1 MPTKKPTSRR
11 QRRSFGRLR
20 RLPSGRWQASYVGPD
35 MVLHNAP
42 STFAA
47 RIDAE
52 GWLSAEKRKIDLDTW
67 GVAPVA
73 RSLTVTDYAEQ
84 WLTQRTLRSRSQA
97 QYRSLINNHI
107 VPALG
112 GLKLQALRPATI
124 RQWYADLGSEYPTRN
139 ANAYGLLH
147 AILATAVQDEILDAN
162 PCRIRGA
169 MATDRQ
175 RDIAVLSPTD
185 LSAVAAGMPPPLS
198 ASVLLLG
205 WCGLRPGEAFE
216 LRRRDV
222 RDGAVLAI
230 RRQVTY
236 RDGEFTVGPP
246 KTKAGIRDVTIP
258 PHVRQAVVDHLRQHV
273 GRGPDAL
280 LFPDPETGG
289 HLREWSY
296 RRAFKPIMA
305 GLGYPSFRVYDLR
318 HTGATFAAQSG
329 ATTKELMNR
338 IGHTTPAMAM
348 RYQHVADGRDAEI
361 AERISRLAQ
370 S

>member
-1 MPTKKPTSRR
+1 
-11 QRRSFGRLR
+11 
-20 RLPSGRWQASYVGPD
+20 
-35 MVLHNAP
+35 VLHNAP

-47 RIDAE
+47 KVDAE
-52 GWLSAEKRKIDLDTW
+52 GWLAAEKRKIDLGTW
-67 GVAPVA
+67 GAAPAV
-73 RSLTVTDYAEQ
+73 RSTTLADYAEQ
-84 WLTQRTLRSRSQA
+84 WMSQRTLRSRTQ
-97 QYRSLINNHI
+97 SLYSSLLRNHI
-107 VPALG
+107 LPALG
-112 GLKLQALRPATI
+112 DRKLRSLTPAI
-124 RQWYADLGSEYPTRN
+124 VRQWHADLGNDYPTAR
-139 ANAYGLLH
+139 AHAYSLLH
-147 AILATAVQDEILDAN
+147 AICGTAVQDELLDAN
-162 PCRIRGA
+162 PCRISGA
-169 MATDRQ
+169 MTAKRQ
-175 RDIAVLSPTD
+175 REITTLPPND
-185 LSAVAAGMPPPLS
+185 LNAVADAMPPTLT

-205 WCGLRPGEAFE
+205 WCGLRPGEVFE

-246 KTKAGIRDVTIP
+246 KTQAGIRDVTIP

-273 GRGPDAL
+273 GRGSDAL

-289 HLREWSY
+289 HMREWSY
-296 RRAFKPIMA
+296 RRPFKPIMA
-305 GLGYPSFRVYDLR
+305 SLGYPSFRVYDLR